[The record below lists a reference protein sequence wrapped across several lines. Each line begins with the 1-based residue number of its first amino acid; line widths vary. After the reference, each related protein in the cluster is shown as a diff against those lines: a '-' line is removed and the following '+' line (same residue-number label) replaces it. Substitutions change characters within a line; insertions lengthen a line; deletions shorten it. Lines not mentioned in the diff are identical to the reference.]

1 MRHLAATPPSRCLAT
16 VRRGPGVPGHCE
28 HARPFHP
35 GPKDR
40 AFRRHVPTSCSRCP
54 SRCHPLSLSP
64 RHARTAL
71 MLVATLWPHD
81 ETAHQCPAAFGAAPH
96 CGTMMLCRPR
106 RLCRLVARV
115 VTTPL
120 LASALALFLHQYPVT
135 PMSATA
141 SSWSIK
147 GRIRVAPPSLP
158 THFQPTRPP
167 SQTWL
172 THPLGSTRARF
183 CSLLSLRPPFRG
195 KSPEHV
201 VLLVSTACYLA

>member
-1 MRHLAATPPSRCLAT
+1 MR
-16 VRRGPGVPGHCE
+16 
-28 HARPFHP
+28 ARAPASP
-35 GPKDR
+35 R
-40 AFRRHVPTSCSRCP
+40 AKRP
-54 SRCHPLSLSP
+54 SLSSP
-64 RHARTAL
+64 RANILLKVPLA
-71 MLVATLWPHD
+71 VPSPFAEPATLWPHD

-115 VTTPL
+115 ATTPL
-120 LASALALFLHQYPVT
+120 LATALALFLHQYPSRRCR
-135 PMSATA
+135 PLPPR
-141 SSWSIK
+141 SIK

-195 KSPEHV
+195 KISRACRA
-201 VLLVSTACYLA
+201 LVAEGSRTTTRRSLESGAAG

>member
-1 MRHLAATPPSRCLAT
+1 MDAEPFAGRKVADSLPRANILLKVPLAVPS
-16 VRRGPGVPGHCE
+16 
-28 HARPFHP
+28 PFAEP
-35 GPKDR
+35 
-40 AFRRHVPTSCSRCP
+40 
-54 SRCHPLSLSP
+54 
-64 RHARTAL
+64 
-71 MLVATLWPHD
+71 ATLWPHD

-120 LASALALFLHQYPVT
+120 LATALALFLHQYPVT
-135 PMSATA
+135 PLSATA

-195 KSPEHV
+195 KSPELV

>member
-1 MRHLAATPPSRCLAT
+1 VPS
-16 VRRGPGVPGHCE
+16 
-28 HARPFHP
+28 PFAEP
-35 GPKDR
+35 
-40 AFRRHVPTSCSRCP
+40 
-54 SRCHPLSLSP
+54 
-64 RHARTAL
+64 
-71 MLVATLWPHD
+71 ATLWPHD

-120 LASALALFLHQYPVT
+120 LATALALFLHQYPVT
-135 PMSATA
+135 PLSATA

-195 KSPEHV
+195 KISRACRALGKHCMLSGLIHLPKFIKNLTLTV
-201 VLLVSTACYLA
+201 FVSFIIYRVQFIFMYALFV

>member
-1 MRHLAATPPSRCLAT
+1 MSRH
-16 VRRGPGVPGHCE
+16 
-28 HARPFHP
+28 
-35 GPKDR
+35 
-40 AFRRHVPTSCSRCP
+40 
-54 SRCHPLSLSP
+54 
-64 RHARTAL
+64 
-71 MLVATLWPHD
+71 WPHD
-81 ETAHQCPAAFGAAPH
+81 ETAHQCPAAFGASPH
-96 CGTMMLCRPR
+96 CGTVMLCRPR
-106 RLCRLVARV
+106 RLCRLVVRV

-120 LASALALFLHQYPVT
+120 LATALDLFLHQYPIT
-135 PMSATA
+135 PLSATA

-195 KSPEHV
+195 KSCELV
-201 VLLVSTACYLA
+201 VLLSPRIREQRREEAWSPVLRDRKFVPQAEAGSTYREHED

>member
-1 MRHLAATPPSRCLAT
+1 MLTTC
-16 VRRGPGVPGHCE
+16 RR
-28 HARPFHP
+28 
-35 GPKDR
+35 
-40 AFRRHVPTSCSRCP
+40 VPTSCSGCP
-54 SRCHPLSLSP
+54 LQCHSLSLNK
-64 RHARTAL
+64 RHARIAL
-71 MLVATLWPHD
+71 THVATLWPHD
-81 ETAHQCPAAFGAAPH
+81 ETAHQCPVAFGAALH
-96 CGTMMLCRPR
+96 CGTMMLCCPC

-120 LASALALFLHQYPVT
+120 LATALALFLHQYPVT
-135 PMSATA
+135 PLSTTA

-147 GRIRVAPPSLP
+147 GRTRVAPPSLP

-172 THPLGSTRARF
+172 THPLSSTRARF

-195 KSPEHV
+195 KSPELV